1 MRGQCTLLMAF
12 FSVLSLAAL
21 AAEPRAVRIVPGR
34 ETTFFDGPL
43 DKSGEVDFEK
53 ALNERLRGR
62 ITPEQNVNV
71 LLVQALGPARL
82 KVDGMDPRYFEKLG
96 IPDLSESGDSLMR
109 FDQFNPA
116 DARIRA
122 LKPKDESFEQLMERP
137 WKAADSPYY
146 AAWLKANERPFGLVA
161 EAVRREQYFNPL
173 LLSEDLSACN
183 TTGARSIARELMA
196 RAMLRL
202 GERLPDEA
210 WDDVITGHRLGR
222 SLSFGG
228 SWEELLAGIA
238 IDAVFYRV
246 DGVYL
251 ENCRLSAR
259 QLRKRLRELQA
270 LPPIGSV
277 ANQIDLGDRVTVLR
291 KLQLLRQGNAEFLD
305 GEFEKPSVP
314 LTAEQKQK
322 LLTLDWSEVQRATNR
337 WHDRTVAALRIEDRA
352 MRQRALLSLQE
363 EIDLLKGPPLSY
375 TTLEKFLFDAVPG
388 QTAARALSNRTLQVF
403 NKVTET
409 AMMLQRPHDITV
421 QRMRTLQIAYAIA
434 IYRREYGRF
443 PAKLNDLAPDILG
456 EVPNDLFTDKPLAY
470 RAQGEGFLLYSFGS
484 NGKDDG
490 GRKGSDLPRGD
501 DIPFQIVKLLPG
513 PSR

>member
-1 MRGQCTLLMAF
+1 MIAY
-12 FSVLSLAAL
+12 FSLLSLAAL
-21 AAEPRAVRIVPGR
+21 AAEPPAVRIVPGR

-53 ALNERLRGR
+53 ALNERLRGK
-62 ITPEQNVNV
+62 ITPEQNANV

-82 KVDGMDPRYFEKLG
+82 NVAQADPRYFEKLG
-96 IPDLSESGDSLMR
+96 IPDLPESGDYLIGI
-109 FDQFNPA
+109 DQFKPA
-116 DARIRA
+116 DERIRG
-122 LKPKDESFEQLMERP
+122 LKPKDHFQKFDELQERP

-146 AAWLKANERPFGLVA
+146 AAWLKANERPFGLIA
-161 EAVRREQYFNPL
+161 EGVRREQYFNPL
-173 LLSEDLSACN
+173 SLSEDLSSCN
-183 TTGARSIARELMA
+183 TAGARDIARELMA

-222 SLSFGG
+222 SLSLGG

-246 DGVYL
+246 GEVYL

-259 QLRKRLRELQA
+259 QLRKRLQELQA

-337 WHDRTVAALRIEDRA
+337 WHDRTVTALRIEDRA
-352 MRQRALLSLQE
+352 KRQQALLSLQE
-363 EIDLLKGPPLSY
+363 EIDRLKGPSSSY
-375 TTLEKFLFDAVPG
+375 TTLEKFLFDAAPG
-388 QTAARALSNRTLQVF
+388 QTAARALSNRTRHVF

-409 AMMLQRPHDITV
+409 ATMLQRTHDITV

-434 IYRREYGRF
+434 IYRREHGRF

-456 EVPNDLFTDKPLAY
+456 EVPNDLFTGKPLAY

-490 GRKGSDLPRGD
+490 GRRGSDLPRGD